1 MQIKIT
7 SNAQSLCFSF
17 TKAFMKKVKLAKQVL
32 CFQRRIYVREHNVI
46 KEYKTNIDNY
56 FFFKKMF
63 HWSPSGFKKSI
74 VSLKRRLN
82 EFLTK
87 PELQ

>member
-56 FFFKKMF
+56 FFLRKCFTGL
-63 HWSPSGFKKSI
+63 PPA
-74 VSLKRRLN
+74 LKN
-82 EFLTK
+82 
-87 PELQ
+87 P